1 MYIDRII
8 APITSLGPGKRLVL
22 WTRGCSK
29 HCKNCAN
36 PELWS
41 TEGAKNRKVKDI
53 VQIIKNL
60 MEEEKL
66 SGITISGGDP
76 LEQREEILSLLEELG
91 QITEDILLYTGYRL
105 EELEQ
110 IYSKEEMALLK
121 ENVTV
126 LIDGPYMDEKN
137 DGMSA
142 LRGSAN
148 QKIYFFKAEYE
159 ALYEEYMKGGRKI
172 QNVYMG
178 ENLVSVGIH
187 NR

>member
-29 HCKNCAN
+29 HCENCAN

-76 LEQREEILSLLEELG
+76 LEQREEILSLLVELG
-91 QITEDILLYTGYRL
+91 RITEDILL
-105 EELEQ
+105 
-110 IYSKEEMALLK
+110 
-121 ENVTV
+121 
-126 LIDGPYMDEKN
+126 
-137 DGMSA
+137 
-142 LRGSAN
+142 
-148 QKIYFFKAEYE
+148 
-159 ALYEEYMKGGRKI
+159 
-172 QNVYMG
+172 
-178 ENLVSVGIH
+178 
-187 NR
+187 

>member
-41 TEGAKNRKVKDI
+41 TKGAKNQKVKDI
-53 VQIIKNL
+53 IQIIKNL
-60 MEEEKL
+60 MEE
-66 SGITISGGDP
+66 
-76 LEQREEILSLLEELG
+76 LG
-91 QITEDILLYTGYRL
+91 QITGDILLYTGYRL

-110 IYSKEEMALLK
+110 IYSEEEMALLK
-121 ENVTV
+121 KNITV

-137 DGMSA
+137 DSMSA
-142 LRGSAN
+142 LRGSEN

>member
-22 WTRGCSK
+22 WTRGCGK
-29 HCKNCAN
+29 HCENCAN

-91 QITEDILLYTGYRL
+91 QITEDILLYTGYSL

-121 ENVTV
+121 KNVTV
-126 LIDGPYMDEKN
+126 LIDGPYIDEKN
-137 DGMSA
+137 DSTSV
-142 LRGSAN
+142 LRGSSN
-148 QKIYFFKAEYE
+148 QKLHFFKTEYE